1 MSLLND
7 LQREVANIDEVVAA
21 YHEKTKAGGDLAELA
36 SGLLLARTKRE
47 LLTERIASIEAAER
61 ERAAASADKAAERER
76 ANAEK
81 DLQRR
86 RAELSARWAA
96 WGKEMTALDAA
107 LPGLW
112 AEFRSMAA
120 AALELDKAARALG
133 VELPGPDTGPAADV
147 LARITAGLSGIRDR
161 RR

>member
-1 MSLLND
+1 MSLLSN
-7 LQREVANIDEVVAA
+7 LREELASIDEMLATLR
-21 YHEKTKAGGDLAELA
+21 EKAKDGADLAELA
-36 SGLLLARTKRE
+36 GGLLLARTKRE
-47 LLTERIASIEAAER
+47 LLAERIASVEAAER

-112 AEFRSMAA
+112 ADYRSMAA
-120 AALELDKAARALG
+120 AALELAKDAAALG
-133 VELPGPDTGPAADV
+133 VQLPGPDTGPAVDV
-147 LARITAGLSGIRDR
+147 LARIVSGLSGIRDR
-161 RR
+161 RQ